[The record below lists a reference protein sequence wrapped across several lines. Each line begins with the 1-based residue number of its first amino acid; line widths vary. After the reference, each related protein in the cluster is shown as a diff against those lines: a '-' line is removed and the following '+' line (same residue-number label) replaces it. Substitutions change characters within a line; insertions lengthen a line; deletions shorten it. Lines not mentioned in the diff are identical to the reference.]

1 MIAASLLQRAPG
13 LQAGFASSALAWL
26 TVILLAA
33 PPAAA
38 PGGETGSDAVIAD
51 AARLVVKI
59 YGAGG
64 FRGLEA
70 YQTGFLVSPEGHVM
84 TAMSTVL
91 DSEEIDCVL
100 DDGRRYSATL
110 LGIDPRRETALLDL
124 EAEDLP
130 AISLAEA
137 ETAEPGTRCFALSN
151 LFGVAVGDERASV
164 QQGVVSAVVPLE
176 ARRGPHEAVYDGD
189 VYLLDFTVNNPG
201 APGGLLVDAV
211 GRPLG
216 MIGKELRASDSGIWL
231 NYALPMQAVA
241 ESYADLVAGR
251 RPTTG
256 EIASVEPFDT
266 GLLGFLLVPDLL
278 ERTPPFVESVEPD
291 SAAAAAGL
299 AADDLIVAIGTRSV
313 TSCAAVA
320 TELGRLD
327 ARDTVRLSVIR
338 DGRIVA
344 CQLGPR
350 GEPEAAPPGIESET
364 P

>member
-1 MIAASLLQRAPG
+1 MTAASHPQTGTG
-13 LQAGFASSALAWL
+13 LQAASHSAAVAWL
-26 TVILLAA
+26 AVVLAA
-33 PPAAA
+33 SPLAAA
-38 PGGETGSDAVIAD
+38 PGEEAGTDKVIAD

-130 AISLAEA
+130 AISLADSKP
-137 ETAEPGTRCFALSN
+137 AEPGTRCFALSN

-176 ARRGPHEAVYDGD
+176 ARRGPHEAVYGGD

-201 APGGLLVDAV
+201 APGGLLVDAA

-216 MIGKELRASDSGIWL
+216 MIGKELRATGSGIWL

-256 EIASVEPFDT
+256 EIATVVPFDT
-266 GLLGFLLVPDLL
+266 RLLGFLLVPDLL

-299 AADDLIVAIGTRSV
+299 AADDLVVAVGTRSV

-338 DGRIVA
+338 DGRIVD

-350 GEPEAAPPGIESET
+350 GEPNAAFKPIESET